1 MELQYSI
8 LWFEDSDR
16 LLRLYEKRIGRY
28 LDDLGGFSLDL
39 THKEDTGNLDQCLNQ
54 DYDLI
59 LVDWN
64 LNPDESGDTLSGEEL
79 IREIRRREIFTE
91 IIFYSGIDDFEAQE
105 FKLDGVYFTNT
116 DDENLLSKIQEI
128 IKHTLRR
135 SLRTSV
141 TRGQFIASTIDLV
154 EKMENIIS
162 RILKLSNDQLAFFQD
177 LIIQAG
183 FFNDRAKFDIIKEF
197 LGNEIE
203 KSVKK
208 MESPEGDEKEPLTEK
223 VDTIKKIRKQFGKF
237 LPEVIEIR
245 NCLAHAKTVPN
256 EKNTLRVWVKDKKC
270 YEDWKFDLEKCR
282 DIRMKFLAHEK
293 NLEAILSL
301 VNNYS

>member
-1 MELQYSI
+1 LELQYSI

-116 DDENLLSKIQEI
+116 LFFRKFFECI
-128 IKHTLRR
+128 
-135 SLRTSV
+135 
-141 TRGQFIASTIDLV
+141 TI
-154 EKMENIIS
+154 
-162 RILKLSNDQLAFFQD
+162 R
-177 LIIQAG
+177 
-183 FFNDRAKFDIIKEF
+183 
-197 LGNEIE
+197 
-203 KSVKK
+203 
-208 MESPEGDEKEPLTEK
+208 
-223 VDTIKKIRKQFGKF
+223 
-237 LPEVIEIR
+237 
-245 NCLAHAKTVPN
+245 
-256 EKNTLRVWVKDKKC
+256 
-270 YEDWKFDLEKCR
+270 
-282 DIRMKFLAHEK
+282 
-293 NLEAILSL
+293 
-301 VNNYS
+301 